1 MKVLIGALAGLLW
14 GAAAAFL
21 NARVSAAIMK
31 KETVQ
36 AAMAAN
42 FARLAVD
49 IAALAAV
56 LLLRGVLP
64 FPYEPALIGAA
75 VSLSTF
81 TLINAFRM
89 GKK

>member
-1 MKVLIGALAGLLW
+1 MKALFGALAGLLW

-21 NARVSAAIMK
+21 NARISAALMK
-31 KETVQ
+31 KDSTASV
-36 AAMAAN
+36 MAAN
-42 FARLAVD
+42 SARMAVD
-49 IAALAAV
+49 VAALAAI

-75 VSLSTF
+75 VSLSAF

-89 GKK
+89 RK